1 MSDMGHFAT
10 KQWLLLKFVLEPM
23 PFSYIIHEEQ
33 RLVLSIGR
41 GRVTFDDIRAHR
53 SQLLRDTGFS
63 PTFNQLVD
71 LTATTDT
78 DISGVYVQWFA
89 SDPVFSPT
97 SRRAAVATR
106 PDIFGVLRQFEA
118 YHEER
123 ARVHVFYEWDS
134 ALKWLEIVDVSCRL

>member
-1 MSDMGHFAT
+1 
-10 KQWLLLKFVLEPM
+10 V
-23 PFSYIIHEEQ
+23 PFFYIIHEEQ
-33 RLVLSIGR
+33 RLVLSIGW
-41 GRVTFDDIRAHR
+41 GRVTFDEVRAHR
-53 SQLLRDTGFS
+53 SQLLRDPDFS

-71 LTATTDT
+71 LTAITDT

-89 SDPVFSPT
+89 SDSVFSPT

-118 YHEER
+118 YHGER

-134 ALKWLEIVDVSCRL
+134 ALEWLDIRDVSCQL